1 MASTLDRTRF
11 RDTNH
16 QFASKVF
23 YCKRFRSKNFCIE
36 KSSLKHW
43 AAVVGS
49 YKIRNISS
57 IQIHQASM
65 NEKVEASQI

>member
-23 YCKRFRSKNFCIE
+23 YRKRFRSKNFCIE

-49 YKIRNISS
+49 YKIRNIYKKYIKYTNTPSK
-57 IQIHQASM
+57 H
-65 NEKVEASQI
+65 E